1 MIHELSKQ
9 IASAYER
16 DVLMFAV
23 VFKTRRVY
31 VARWTSMVRRN
42 DETCL
47 GLDCNYKLFS
57 FENRDGAFKEAKK
70 HEGGTV
76 TIHYLSRLAEMPDEV
91 FHSLPSSENLPI
103 AEIFRDTF
111 KEFRCIGN
119 ETKWTSLLDAIQTRI
134 W

>member
-1 MIHELSKQ
+1 MIHKLSEK
-9 IASAYER
+9 IDLDYER
-16 DVLMFAV
+16 NILMFAV
-23 VFKTRRVY
+23 AFKTLRVY
-31 VARWTSMVRRN
+31 ATSWTSIVRCN
-42 DETCL
+42 DETGL
-47 GLDCNYKLFS
+47 RLDCNYKLFS
-57 FENRDGAFKEAKK
+57 FENRDEAFKLAKK

-119 ETKWTSLLDAIQTRI
+119 EQK
-134 W
+134 